1 MASIRA
7 GVDRIKLDRIKLD
20 RIKSDPMELFDSD
33 VVERACR
40 EAKHAWRKRTLDPM
54 GTLRA
59 FATQIAHGNTA
70 ISHVARLVGPGGVER
85 EFSDSAYCQARARLP
100 VAVVRA
106 AFDDFTTRAR
116 DARNPS
122 DGRWCGH
129 RTALIDG
136 SDVNTPD
143 TPALRKA
150 FGVSRICAT
159 GSGLPSIH
167 TLTIFDA
174 HEGLLLDMHAAPVHT
189 HDQRH
194 AADLHPALRPGDV
207 LVGDRGLASY
217 MHMHRLTAVGCHG
230 VFRASAS
237 WKIPFP
243 AKRGERTPNTYDR
256 HRRKEPLLVDL
267 IDRDDQTI
275 EIVKPR
281 NRPGHATPE
290 EFAGVPAKMVVRAVR
305 YQVEGK
311 GLRTREI
318 TLLTTLI
325 DAKKYPAKDLAALYL
340 TRWRI
345 EVNLRHLK
353 RTMGMDRLRCQSVDG
368 VKRELLMFA
377 LVYNAVC
384 HSRTRAA
391 RAQGVEP
398 TRISFVDA
406 LRAMLP
412 SIRSGPT
419 RIADPPTL
427 TCWPVRPPRTHPRQ
441 VKRQHSHFIVM
452 RRSRAKT
459 IKWLEQRRHA
469 N

>member
-7 GVDRIKLDRIKLD
+7 GVE
-20 RIKSDPMELFDSD
+20 RIKSDPTELFDSD

-40 EAKHAWRKRTLDPM
+40 EAKHTWRERTLGPLS
-54 GTLRA
+54 TLHA
-59 FATQIAHGNTA
+59 FAMQIAHGNTA
-70 ISHVARLVGPGGVER
+70 ISHVARLAGAGGVEGKEGEAR
-85 EFSDSAYCQARARLP
+85 GFSESAYCQARARLP

-106 AFDDFTTRAR
+106 AFEDFTARLR
-116 DARNPS
+116 DARAPS
-122 DGRWCGH
+122 DGLWNGH

-143 TPALRKA
+143 APALRKA
-150 FGVSRICAT
+150 FGVSSNCAA
-159 GSGLPSIH
+159 GAGLPSIH

-189 HDQRH
+189 NDQRH

-207 LVGDRGLASY
+207 EVGDRGLASY
-217 MHMHRLTAVGCHG
+217 VHLHRLAAIGCHG
-230 VFRASAS
+230 VFRVSKS
-237 WKIPFP
+237 WKILFP
-243 AKRGERTPNTYDR
+243 AKSGERTPNTYNR
-256 HRRKEPLLVDL
+256 HRRKEPLLVEL
-267 IDRDDQTI
+267 IDRDDQVI
-275 EIVKPR
+275 EILKPR
-281 NRPGHATPE
+281 NRPEHVTPE
-290 EFAGVPAKMVVRAVR
+290 EFAKVPAKMIVRAVR
-305 YQVEGK
+305 YKVEGK
-311 GLRTREI
+311 GLRTREV
-318 TLLTTLI
+318 TLVTTLI

-353 RTMGMDRLRCQSVDG
+353 RTMGMDRLRCQSVEG

-384 HSRTRAA
+384 HSRARAA
-391 RAQGVEP
+391 RAQSVEP
-398 TRISFVDA
+398 TRISFVDT

-412 SIRSGPT
+412 SLRAGPT

-427 TCWPVRPPRTHPRQ
+427 KIWPVRPPRTHPRQ
-441 VKRQHSHFIVM
+441 LKRLHSGFPVM
-452 RRSRAKT
+452 CRSRAKT
-459 IKWLEQRRHA
+459 IKWLEKRRIA

>member
-1 MASIRA
+1 MASIRS
-7 GVDRIKLDRIKLD
+7 GVDRIKG
-20 RIKSDPMELFDSD
+20 DPTELFDPH

-40 EAKHAWRKRTLDPM
+40 EAKHTWRKRTLDPLR
-54 GTLRA
+54 TLRA
-59 FATQIAHGNTA
+59 FAVQVAHGNTA
-70 ISHVARLVGPGGVER
+70 IAHVARLVSTGGVER

-106 AFDDFTTRAR
+106 AFDDFTVRAR
-116 DARNPS
+116 DARDPS
-122 DGRWCGH
+122 DGLWCGH

-136 SDVNTPD
+136 SDINTPD
-143 TPALRKA
+143 TPGLRSA
-150 FGVSRICAT
+150 FGVSSNCPT
-159 GSGLPSIH
+159 GAGLPSIH

-174 HEGLLLDMHAAPVHT
+174 HAGLLLDVHAAPVHT

-194 AADLHPALRPGDV
+194 APDLHPALRPGDV
-207 LVGDRGLASY
+207 LVGDRGFTSY
-217 MHMHRLTAVGCHG
+217 IHLHRLTTIGCHG

-243 AKRGERTPNTYDR
+243 AKRGERTPNTYNR
-256 HRRKEPLLVDL
+256 HRSKEPLLVEL
-267 IDRDDQTI
+267 IDRDDQVI

-281 NRPGHATPE
+281 NRPEHLTPE
-290 EFAGVPAKMVVRAVR
+290 EFAKVPAKMVVRAVR
-305 YQVEGK
+305 YKVEGK
-311 GLRTREI
+311 GLRTHAV

-325 DAKKYPAKDLAALYL
+325 DAKKYSAKDLAALYL
-340 TRWRI
+340 MRWRI

-384 HSRTRAA
+384 AVRARAA

-398 TRISFVDA
+398 TCISFVDTLRA
-406 LRAMLP
+406 LRP
-412 SIRSGPT
+412 SIRAATT
-419 RIADPPTL
+419 RIADPPGL
-427 TCWPVRPPRTHPRQ
+427 RVWPARMPRTHPRQ
-441 VKRQHSHFIVM
+441 LKRQHSHFNVM
-452 RRSRAKT
+452 PRTRSEST
-459 IKWLEQRRHA
+459 QWLNKHGNA

>member
-7 GVDRIKLDRIKLD
+7 AVE
-20 RIKSDPMELFDSD
+20 RIKSDPTELFDSD
-33 VVERACR
+33 AVGRACR
-40 EAKHAWRKRTLDPM
+40 EAKHAWRERTLDPM

-59 FATQIAHGNTA
+59 FAIQIAHGNTA
-70 ISHVARLVGPGGVER
+70 ISHVARLVGAGGAER

-106 AFDDFTTRAR
+106 AFDDFTKRAR
-116 DARNPS
+116 DARAPS
-122 DGRWCGH
+122 DGLFNGH

-143 TPALRKA
+143 TPELRA
-150 FGVSRICAT
+150 GFGVSRNCAK

-167 TLTIFDA
+167 ALTIFDA
-174 HEGLLLDMHAAPVHT
+174 HEGLLLDLHAAPVHT

-217 MHMHRLTAVGCHG
+217 VHLHRLRAIGCHG

-256 HRRKEPLLVDL
+256 HRRKEPLLVEL
-267 IDRDDQTI
+267 IDQDDQMI

-281 NRPGHATPE
+281 NRPEHATPE
-290 EFAGVPAKMVVRAVR
+290 EFAKIPTKMVVRAVR
-305 YQVEGK
+305 YKVQGK

-318 TLLTTLI
+318 TLLTTLT

-353 RTMGMDRLRCQSVDG
+353 RTMGMDRLKCQSIDG

-377 LVYNAVC
+377 LIYNAVC
-384 HSRTRAA
+384 YSRARAA

-398 TRISFVDA
+398 TRVSFVDA
-406 LRAMLP
+406 LRVLLP

-419 RIADPPTL
+419 RIADPPPL
-427 TCWPVRPPRTHPRQ
+427 KVWPVRSPRTHPRQ
-441 VKRQHSHFIVM
+441 VKRQHSHFVVM

-459 IKWLEQRRHA
+459 IKWLEQRRNA